1 MTRRFEELA
10 WADTDIGTVT
20 LRRRWE
26 PVTQQ
31 QIYEVK
37 LDEEFLMSSLFTV
50 AEEEMARLALEMHP
64 GGHVRVLVAGLGLGY
79 TAISALRHPQVEAL
93 VVIEALEPVIHWHR
107 RELLPESATLVRDPR
122 TRLVRA
128 DFFATIGGTT
138 AHRPPARPFDVVLLD
153 IDHSPRLVLDPSH
166 APFYTA
172 AGLGRLSRWLEA
184 DGVLAVWS
192 DDPPDED
199 FGMAL
204 RQVFTTSRPEVVTFP
219 NPLTGG
225 QSANT
230 IYLGRGLN

>member
-50 AEEEMARLALEMHP
+50 AEEEMARLALSEL
-64 GGHVRVLVAGLGLGY
+64 GREQARVLVAGLGLGY
-79 TAISALRHPQVEAL
+79 TAVAALGQPGVEAL
-93 VVIEALEPVIHWHR
+93 VVIEALEPVIDWHE
-107 RELLPESATLVRDPR
+107 RELLPQSPALMRDGR
-122 TRLVRA
+122 TQIVQA
-128 DFFATIGGTT
+128 DFFAIIRGITD
-138 AHRPPARPFDVVLLD
+138 HQPPAQPFDVVLVD
-153 IDHSPRLVLDPSH
+153 IDHSPQLVLDPSH

-172 AGLGRLSRWLEA
+172 AGLGRLSGWLAA
-184 DGVLAVWS
+184 DGVLALWS
-192 DDPPDED
+192 DDPPDEK

-204 RQVFTTSRPEVVTFP
+204 DQVFTTSRPEVVTFP

-225 QSANT
+225 ESANT
-230 IYLGRGLN
+230 VYLGRGLH

>member
-64 GGHVRVLVAGLGLGY
+64 GEHVRVLVAGLGLGY
-79 TAISALRHPQVEAL
+79 TAISVLRHPQVETL
-93 VVIEALEPVIHWHR
+93 VVIEALEPVIHWHE
-107 RELLPESATLVRDPR
+107 RELLPQSPALVRDGR
-122 TRLVRA
+122 TQMVQA
-128 DFFATIGGTT
+128 DFFAMIRGTT
-138 AHRPPARPFDVVLLD
+138 DHQPPAQPFDVVLLD

-172 AGLGRLSRWLEA
+172 AGLGRLAGWLAA
-184 DGVLAVWS
+184 DGVLALWS

-204 RQVFTTSRPEVVTFP
+204 EQVFITSRPEVVTFP
-219 NPLTGG
+219 NPLTAGE
-225 QSANT
+225 SANT
-230 IYLGRGLN
+230 VYLGQGLR

>member
-37 LDEEFLMSSLFTV
+37 LDEAFLMSSLFTV
-50 AEEEMARLALEMHP
+50 AEEEMAKLALEMHP
-64 GGHVRVLVAGLGLGY
+64 GEHVRVLVAGLGLGY
-79 TAISALRHPQVEAL
+79 TAIAALRHPQVETV
-93 VVIEALEPVIHWHR
+93 VVIEALEPVIQWHR
-107 RELLPESATLVRDPR
+107 RELLPESVTLVRDPR

-128 DFFATIGGTT
+128 DFFAMIADTE
-138 AHRPPARPFDVVLLD
+138 APPEPEGLFDVVLVD

-172 AGLGRLSRWLEA
+172 AGLGRLAGWLAA
-184 DGVLAVWS
+184 DGVLALWS
-192 DDPPDED
+192 DDPPDGE

-204 RQVFTTSRPEVVTFP
+204 DQVFTTSRPEIVTFP